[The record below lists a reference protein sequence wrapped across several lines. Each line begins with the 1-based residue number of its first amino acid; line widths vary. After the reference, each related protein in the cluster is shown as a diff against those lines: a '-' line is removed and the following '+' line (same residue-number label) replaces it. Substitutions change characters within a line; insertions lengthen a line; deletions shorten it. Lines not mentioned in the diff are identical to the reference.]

1 MQKILGKISQWLA
14 DENVI
19 EQKDKGLYEYALKSV
34 LITICPFIAAL
45 VIGSLMGMIKE
56 AVLLIIPFMIIRRFS
71 GGYHTKNIWTC
82 LILSCGLIA
91 GFTYLSQYIDNKWVI
106 SFITA
111 AASIELMVLGPV
123 DSVNYRLTYDEKQYF
138 KKILI
143 VLIFLADVAAL
154 AVFSSGFFRY
164 SVCVMLGI
172 ILTSALHLLRV
183 LQHFF
188 AKTEF
193 MNGESR

>member
-91 GFTYLSQYIDNKWVI
+91 GFTYLSQYIDNKWII

-154 AVFSSGFFRY
+154 AVFSSGFSDIQ
-164 SVCVMLGI
+164 SVLCW
-172 ILTSALHLLRV
+172 
-183 LQHFF
+183 
-188 AKTEF
+188 E
-193 MNGESR
+193 

>member
-34 LITICPFIAAL
+34 LITICPIVAAL
-45 VIGSLMGMIKE
+45 LIGSLMGMIKE

-82 LILSCGLIA
+82 LIL
-91 GFTYLSQYIDNKWVI
+91 

-183 LQHFF
+183 LQQFF
-188 AKTEF
+188 AKTEL

>member
-91 GFTYLSQYIDNKWVI
+91 GFTYLSQYIDNKWII

-143 VLIFLADVAAL
+143 VLIYFL
-154 AVFSSGFFRY
+154 
-164 SVCVMLGI
+164 
-172 ILTSALHLLRV
+172 
-183 LQHFF
+183 
-188 AKTEF
+188 
-193 MNGESR
+193 

>member
-34 LITICPFIAAL
+34 LITICPIVAAL
-45 VIGSLMGMIKE
+45 LIGSLMGMIKE

-91 GFTYLSQYIDNKWVI
+91 GFTYLSQYIDNKWII

-111 AASIELMVLGPV
+111 AASIE
-123 DSVNYRLTYDEKQYF
+123 
-138 KKILI
+138 
-143 VLIFLADVAAL
+143 
-154 AVFSSGFFRY
+154 
-164 SVCVMLGI
+164 
-172 ILTSALHLLRV
+172 
-183 LQHFF
+183 
-188 AKTEF
+188 
-193 MNGESR
+193 